1 MTHNAFD
8 SARATGP
15 ADSAPAATDEVQW
28 QRLSVRVVWVDI
40 VVSLLSLTPTAV
52 AVCGFGVPVTFDA
65 LWPLIFIAVLGVTG
79 AISDILRW
87 ALTSYRVTTFE
98 IERRT
103 GLFVRRHRT
112 LHRDRVRSVDTAA
125 KLRHRLARLRIVTVG
140 AGQQTGAGESAL
152 VLDALSRADAAALR
166 SQLLDAPAPS
176 RVVASASGAPIVA
189 ETDGITASPDLQD
202 AAVESVEVF
211 ATFRPWLVV
220 YNMFSIWAFLMA
232 AGLLWGAS
240 WFLSTFGI
248 DLFGFVARLA
258 DWDAIGRV
266 GVTLLVIAG
275 AGLLGAIGLGITFL
289 LGYWRFELARTRSGE
304 RTYLRTRR
312 GLLSTREVNR
322 DESRIRG
329 LTISEPVLWR
339 WMGMADTSIITTGL
353 NLWDAEEPA
362 AILPRGPISVARR
375 VARDVFGTAN
385 PLEAPL
391 TRHPRA
397 ALRRRLWWAT
407 ALSAIAPLLLA
418 APAVTGVIP
427 AWIPWA
433 TLGLWPIALG
443 AGVIAYRA
451 LGHTIDGDY
460 LVVRGGLLSRSTSAL
475 RRDAVSTIAV
485 RQSVLQRRI
494 GLCTVSAKT
503 AAGWSAYEAPDV
515 PIADGVGFADEAAPG
530 LLDGF
535 RARATPPGRG

>member
-1 MTHNAFD
+1 MTAD
-8 SARATGP
+8 AVDGARAAGT

-40 VVSLLSLTPTAV
+40 VVSLLSLTPTSV
-52 AVCGFGVPVTFDA
+52 AVWGFGVPVTFGA
-65 LWPLIFIAVLGVTG
+65 LWPLIFVAVFGVTG
-79 AISDILRW
+79 AVSDILRW
-87 ALTSYRVTTFE
+87 AFTSYRVTPFD

-112 LHRDRVRSVDTAA
+112 LHRDRVRSVDTVA
-125 KLRHRLARLRIVTVG
+125 KLRHRLAGLRIVTVG

-166 SQLLDAPAPS
+166 SQLLDAAAPCRTATPA
-176 RVVASASGAPIVA
+176 ANDKETGAPA
-189 ETDGITASPDLQD
+189 ASDNLRNPSI
-202 AAVESVEVF
+202 ESVEVF
-211 ATFRPWLVV
+211 ATFRPRWVF
-220 YNMFSIWAFLMA
+220 YNMLNIWAFLMT
-232 AGLLWGAS
+232 AGLLWGAF
-240 WFLSTFGI
+240 WFLSSFGI

-258 DWDAIGRV
+258 VWDVIGWV
-266 GVTLLVIAG
+266 GVTLLVVAA
-275 AGLLGAIGLGITFL
+275 AGLIGAIGLGVTFL

-322 DESRIRG
+322 DESRMRG

-339 WMGMADTSIITTGL
+339 WMGMADTNIITTGL

-375 VARDVFGTAN
+375 VARDVFGAAN
-385 PLEAPL
+385 PFESVVK
-391 TRHPRA
+391 RHPRN
-397 ALRRRLWWAT
+397 ALHRRLWWAT

-433 TLGLWPIALG
+433 TLGFWPIALG
-443 AGVIAYRA
+443 AAVIAYRA

-460 LVVRGGLLSRSTSAL
+460 LVVRGGLFSRSTSVL

-494 GLCTVSAKT
+494 GLCTVSAMT
-503 AAGWSAYEAPDV
+503 AAGWCAYEAPDV
-515 PIADGVGFADEAAPG
+515 PIADGIGFADDAAPG
-530 LLDGF
+530 LLDGVLV
-535 RARATPPGRG
+535 RATPFGRG